1 MAKQQLYING
11 KAVDMPQDEIK
22 IKVASNILSD
32 ADKVMTAHSYNVAL
46 PRTMTNDAIFALAY
60 VAGADTG
67 GKTTHKY
74 LTASLYVDGV
84 PLFDE
89 GQAVLTSVDDK
100 GYNLTLL
107 WGIIGV
113 FDEIKREGLKLNEL
127 PLSEHWNESTM
138 AQWIT
143 LQRLN
148 NFLAANPY
156 NSGMDPDIYATLD
169 SDSKALADR
178 LPWWMPAV
186 SATDI
191 LTKIANVYGLPIT
204 YSPRATARL
213 QTLHHITTTRNTM
226 AKGEQVSGI
235 IRSILTPIGNNKY
248 YIVWGMGASPTHQQI
263 FDNAMRYSDGV
274 WMAKHATHF
283 KSITIFGG
291 RANDDFV
298 MTFPKAPDNVVQ
310 LEPTYNAEMGLYA
323 INYTWYDVQL
333 DEGDAMPFFN
343 VHHDGVPY
351 ASTSFTLSYTIDE
364 VAECE
369 IGDNWEYTRN
379 YPDLKV
385 LDYISE
391 CLAHIGGFIVGSV
404 TKAESINIV
413 TFDEVAQAVAQNADT
428 YGVESIEM
436 ALDDLARE
444 NRYTHAEN
452 KDDEAQGMQPY
463 LAEGII
469 RTNDVTLTLERDA
482 FKSDFK
488 VPRVNK
494 VPHWEVEKNEGANTY
509 KATWHD
515 AGRYIL
521 GTDITEHFYYN
532 SGQDFERTITNYY
545 GEYAKAT
552 ARPKVLEV
560 IVRLQVLELMAV
572 DFTHPIYIT
581 QLGRNYLIVS
591 IESDQGEQYK
601 LKLIQL

>member
-1 MAKQQLYING
+1 M
-11 KAVDMPQDEIK
+11 
-22 IKVASNILSD
+22 
-32 ADKVMTAHSYNVAL
+32 
-46 PRTMTNDAIFALAY
+46 
-60 VAGADTG
+60 
-67 GKTTHKY
+67 
-74 LTASLYVDGV
+74 
-84 PLFDE
+84 
-89 GQAVLTSVDDK
+89 
-100 GYNLTLL
+100 
-107 WGIIGV
+107 
-113 FDEIKREGLKLNEL
+113 
-127 PLSEHWNESTM
+127 
-138 AQWIT
+138 
-143 LQRLN
+143 
-148 NFLAANPY
+148 
-156 NSGMDPDIYATLD
+156 
-169 SDSKALADR
+169 
-178 LPWWMPAV
+178 
-186 SATDI
+186 
-191 LTKIANVYGLPIT
+191 
-204 YSPRATARL
+204 
-213 QTLHHITTTRNTM
+213 
-226 AKGEQVSGI
+226 
-235 IRSILTPIGNNKY
+235 
-248 YIVWGMGASPTHQQI
+248 
-263 FDNAMRYSDGV
+263 
-274 WMAKHATHF
+274 
-283 KSITIFGG
+283 
-291 RANDDFV
+291 
-298 MTFPKAPDNVVQ
+298 
-310 LEPTYNAEMGLYA
+310 
-323 INYTWYDVQL
+323 
-333 DEGDAMPFFN
+333 
-343 VHHDGVPY
+343 
-351 ASTSFTLSYTIDE
+351 
-364 VAECE
+364 
-369 IGDNWEYTRN
+369 
-379 YPDLKV
+379 
-385 LDYISE
+385 
-391 CLAHIGGFIVGSV
+391 
-404 TKAESINIV
+404 